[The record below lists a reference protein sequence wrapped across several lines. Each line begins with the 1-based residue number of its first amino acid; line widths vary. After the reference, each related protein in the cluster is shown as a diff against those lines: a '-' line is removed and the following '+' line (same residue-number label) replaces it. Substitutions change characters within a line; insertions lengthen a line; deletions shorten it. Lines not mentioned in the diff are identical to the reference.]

1 MSPVPSRR
9 VLREIE
15 AEGEEHLGAVSAAHG
30 FLSAE
35 PPRSQ
40 LPASHRAWDEA
51 ADQLPVMW
59 RDLTARSVLKE
70 LPQLSAEPEDLP
82 TADLWRASVAL
93 ASLAYSYV
101 RCDLDDL
108 HAHAPVPVPECI
120 AAPWRRVSER
130 MGRSAPHVGY
140 DDLITHNY
148 RLIDPDAEDPVRLE
162 NLNLLVP
169 LLGNDTERAFLGV
182 NIEIQ
187 AKLAPVVEAAVRAQ
201 EAVAEQDPGAL
212 VEQLITILDAVRR
225 ATDVAFPKIDPNP
238 YAGIYADPAIW
249 AKLTAPTGIP
259 IVDGVPGVSGAGS
272 TGFQLVDTFLGR
284 TRFES
289 PLGAEARKARTWF
302 APNCRRFLDAIE
314 ETSVRQFVNES
325 GDHELAGLFQ
335 SVLEAYAG
343 DRGYLGVHRRKVY
356 GFIEVAFKVGRP
368 STASGI
374 TGTFTD
380 RTWHET
386 DSHLGDA
393 RNERYLEFF
402 SHAQVARL
410 AGRTPAAGERIQ
422 TVELDLAGTGVVFRP
437 GDRCAILPEQTD
449 ELVQSTLDSLRAT
462 GDREVPLTSRWRAA
476 LHRRFGSETPATLPL
491 VDFLRYAQ
499 LRPLGRHVAKH
510 LQRLSGSTALAEVL
524 EARAEDQLEFRDAV
538 ELATAGGY
546 DVTRLWRAELWQ
558 DEAISR
564 FVPPAAARMYSVSN
578 PPDRDP
584 FATALRLTVG
594 NLEFASP
601 DPNGREQTRHGAGST
616 FLVRSAP
623 PGAPVTVQVVRP
635 LRFALPADPE
645 QPIVMF
651 AGGTGIAP
659 FWGFVKA
666 RAADPRSGPTWLF
679 CAARTRA
686 ELPYYEELNALATD
700 GALELRT
707 AFSRE
712 EVDGRPP
719 RRIDAALREPGTA
732 AVLRDLLRG
741 DAVPGAAGALF
752 YVCGQAAFAAT
763 ILDSLREIAAEDE
776 DEGRVAVRRLV
787 GEGRLMT
794 DLFTT
799 FTPRSAPGVAG
810 RGVYE
815 ASDLVL
821 HNDADHGWWMA
832 INGAIYDMTE
842 FRQLHPGGFRII
854 DDNAGLDATS
864 EYETVL
870 HHEDPEIEATL
881 AMYKAGSLRRLDFQ
895 RAWGIALVAGKIRY
909 IPLVDG
915 YKAWIRHLYLVVEQQ
930 NGIRNDVGVLEYA
943 LTNVEQAEELTPLK
957 LMLAADLQHR
967 MLSRYLPGLVGAGL
981 HELWALACGL
991 FDPTADASELPRTLS
1006 ALAAGEQ
1013 GRRAESATQR
1023 LCDAVRTGSIDPA
1036 AAGTL
1041 LRQLNAANEALHTGI
1056 KLLLRDGLM
1065 VFEKHESRT
1074 IEFGADPVLGC
1085 LRAVPPVVAAFYQ
1098 QVANAIDGHLPSL
1111 EQEGLG
1117 HGRDTAALR

>member
-1 MSPVPSRR
+1 M
-9 VLREIE
+9 LREIQG
-15 AEGEEHLGAVSAAHG
+15 AGEEHLGAVSVESG
-30 FLSAE
+30 FLSAQ
-35 PPRSQ
+35 PPRAE

-59 RDLTARSVLKE
+59 RDMTARPVLSE
-70 LPQLSAEPEDLP
+70 LPLLSAEPEDLP
-82 TADLWRASVAL
+82 DADLWRASVVL

-108 HAHAPVPVPECI
+108 HAPAPIQVPECI

-140 DDLITHNY
+140 DDIVTHNY
-148 RLIDPDAEDPVRLE
+148 RLIDPDAADPVRLE
-162 NLNLLVP
+162 NLRLLVP
-169 LLGNDTERAFLGV
+169 ILGNDTERAFFGV
-182 NIEIQ
+182 NLEIQ
-187 AKLAPVVEAAVRAQ
+187 AKLAPVVDASVRAQ
-201 EAVAEQDPGAL
+201 EAVAERDPDAL
-212 VEQLITILDAVRR
+212 VEHLMTILDSVRR

-238 YAGIYADPAIW
+238 HAGIYADPAIW

-284 TRFES
+284 TRFDS
-289 PLGAEARKARTWF
+289 PLGAEARKARSWF

-314 ETSVRQFVNES
+314 ETSVRRFVDES

-374 TGTFTD
+374 TGTFVD

-386 DSHLGDA
+386 DSHLGEA
-393 RNERYLEFF
+393 RAERYLEFF

-422 TVELDLAGTGVVFRP
+422 TIELDVTGTGVVFRP
-437 GDRCAILPEQTD
+437 GDRCAVLPEQTD
-449 ELVQSTLDSLRAT
+449 ELVQSTLASLRAT
-462 GDREVPLTSRWRAA
+462 PDREVPLTSRWRAA
-476 LHRRFGSETPATLPL
+476 LRRRLGSETPVTLPL
-491 VDFLRYAQ
+491 VDVLRYAQ

-510 LQRLSGSTALAEVL
+510 LQRLSGSSALAEML
-524 EARAEDQLEFRDAV
+524 EAREEDQFEFRDAV
-538 ELATAGGY
+538 ELAAASGY

-558 DEAISR
+558 DEAIAR
-564 FVPPAAARMYSVSN
+564 FVPPAAARMYSVST
-578 PPDRDP
+578 PPDREP
-584 FATALRLTVG
+584 FATELQLTVG
-594 NLEFASP
+594 SLEFASP
-601 DPNGREQTRHGAGST
+601 DPHGQVQPRHGAGST
-616 FLVRSAP
+616 FLVRSARQ
-623 PGAPVTVQVVRP
+623 GAPVTIQVVRP
-635 LRFALPADPE
+635 LRFSLPADPA

-659 FWGFVKA
+659 FWGFVNA
-666 RAADPRSGPTWLF
+666 RAADPSSGPTWLF
-679 CAARTRA
+679 CAARSRA
-686 ELPYYEELNALATD
+686 ELPYYEELAALAAE
-700 GALELRT
+700 GAIELRT

-712 EVDGRPP
+712 EVDGRPA
-719 RRIDAALREPGTA
+719 RRVDVALREPETA
-732 AVLRDLLRG
+732 AALRSLLRSDG
-741 DAVPGAAGALF
+741 PDIDAALF

-763 ILDSLREIAAEDE
+763 ILDGLRDVAAEE
-776 DEGRVAVRRLV
+776 DGGDGRLAVRRLV

-810 RGVYE
+810 GGVYE

-821 HNDADHGWWMA
+821 HNDDAHGWWMA

-854 DDNAGLDATS
+854 DDNAGLDATN
-864 EYETVL
+864 EYEAVL

-881 AMYKAGSLRRLDFQ
+881 AMYKSGFLRRLDFK

-909 IPLVDG
+909 IPLVDA
-915 YKAWIRHLYLVVEQQ
+915 YRAWIRHLYLVVEQQ
-930 NGIRNDVGVLEYA
+930 NGIRNDVGVLDYA
-943 LTNVEQAEELTPLK
+943 LTSAERDEELTPLK
-957 LMLAADLQHR
+957 LMLAADLQGR
-967 MLSRYLPGLVGAGL
+967 MLTRYLPGLVGAGL

-991 FDPTADASELPRTLS
+991 FDPVADASELPRSLG
-1006 ALAAGEQ
+1006 ALGAGEL
-1013 GRRAESATQR
+1013 GARAQDATDR
-1023 LCDAVRTGSIDPA
+1023 FCDAVRTRSIDA
-1036 AAGTL
+1036 AGAGTL
-1041 LRQLNAANEALHTGI
+1041 LRSLQAANEALHNGT

-1065 VFEKHESRT
+1065 VFEKHESQT
-1074 IEFGADPVLGC
+1074 IEFGAEPVLEC
-1085 LRAVPPVVAAFYQ
+1085 LRALPAVVAAFYE
-1098 QVANAIDGHLPSL
+1098 QVADAIDSHLPPPD
-1111 EQEGLG
+1111 QEGHH
-1117 HGRDTAALR
+1117 HGRDTAAVR

>member
-1 MSPVPSRR
+1 VTTVPSRK

-15 AEGEEHLGAVSAAHG
+15 DAGQEQLGVVSAGSG
-30 FLSAE
+30 FLLTEA
-35 PPRSQ
+35 PRLE
-40 LPASHRAWDEA
+40 LPLSHRAWDEA
-51 ADQLPVMW
+51 AAQLPVLW
-59 RDLTARSVLKE
+59 RDLAARPALRE
-70 LPQLSAEPEDLP
+70 LPLLSAEPEDLP
-82 TADLWRASVAL
+82 DADLWRASVVL

-108 HAHAPVPVPECI
+108 HAHAPVEVPECI

-130 MGRSAPHVGY
+130 MGRPAPHVAY

-148 RLIDPDAEDPVRLE
+148 RLIDPQAEDPVRLE
-162 NLNLLVP
+162 NLRLLVP

-187 AKLAPVVEAAVRAQ
+187 AKLAPVVEATVRAQ
-201 EAVAEQDPGAL
+201 EAVAARDPDAL
-212 VEQLITILDAVRR
+212 VEHLMTILDSVRG

-238 YAGIYADPAIW
+238 HAGIYADPAIW

-259 IVDGVPGVSGAGS
+259 IVEGVPGVSGAGS

-289 PLGAEARKARTWF
+289 PLGGEARKARSWF

-314 ETSVRQFVNES
+314 ETSVRRFVDES

-374 TGTFTD
+374 TGTFVD

-386 DSHLGDA
+386 DSHLGEA
-393 RNERYLEFF
+393 RAERYLEFF

-422 TVELDLAGTGVVFRP
+422 TVELDVTGTGVVFRP

-462 GDREVPLTSRWRAA
+462 ADREVPLTSRWRAA
-476 LHRRFGSETPATLPL
+476 LHRRFGSETPSTLPL
-491 VDFLRYAQ
+491 GDFLRYAQ
-499 LRPLGRHVAKH
+499 LRPLGRYVAKH
-510 LQRLSGSTALAEVL
+510 MQRLSGSTGLAEML
-524 EARAEDQLEFRDAV
+524 EARAEDQFEFRDAV
-538 ELATAGGY
+538 ELAADGGY

-558 DEAISR
+558 DEAIAR
-564 FVPPAAARMYSVSN
+564 FVPPAAARMYSVST
-578 PPDRDP
+578 PPDREP

-601 DPNGREQTRHGAGST
+601 DPHGQVQSRHGAGST

-623 PGAPVTVQVVRP
+623 PGAPVTIQVVRP
-635 LRFALPADPE
+635 LRFSLPDDPA

-686 ELPYYEELNALATD
+686 ELPYYQELKAFEAQ
-700 GALELRT
+700 GAIELRT

-712 EVDGRPP
+712 EVDGTPP
-719 RRIDAALREPGTA
+719 RRIDAAVRDPQIA
-732 AVLRDLLRG
+732 AALRDLLSSDG
-741 DAVPGAAGALF
+741 GTPGALF

-763 ILDSLREIAAEDE
+763 ILDSLREVAAEDPE
-776 DEGRVAVRRLV
+776 AGRVAVRRLV
-787 GEGRLMT
+787 GDGRLMT

-810 RGVYE
+810 HGVYE

-821 HNDADHGWWMA
+821 HNDDRHGWWMA

-854 DDNAGLDATS
+854 DDNAGLDATR
-864 EYETVL
+864 EYEAVL

-909 IPLVDG
+909 IPLVDAF
-915 YKAWIRHLYLVVEQQ
+915 KAWIRHLYLVVEQQ
-930 NGIRNDVGVLEYA
+930 NGVRNDVDVLRFA
-943 LTNVEQAEELTPLK
+943 LTSEETAEELTPLK
-957 LMLAADLQHR
+957 LMLATDLQSR

-991 FDPTADASELPRTLS
+991 FDPAADASELPRTLTE
-1006 ALAAGEQ
+1006 LAEGEL
-1013 GRRAESATQR
+1013 GTRAEVATQR
-1023 LCDAVRTGSIDPA
+1023 LCDAVRARTIDPA
-1036 AAGTL
+1036 TAGTL
-1041 LRQLNAANEALHTGI
+1041 LEELRAANEALHSGV

-1065 VFEKHESRT
+1065 VFEKHESQT
-1074 IEFGADPVLGC
+1074 IELGAGPVLGC
-1085 LRAVPPVVAAFYQ
+1085 LRAVPAVVAAFYR
-1098 QVANAIDGHLPSL
+1098 QVADAIDGHLPPPDP
-1111 EQEGLG
+1111 EGQE
-1117 HGRDTAALR
+1117 HGRDTAAVR

>member
-1 MSPVPSRR
+1 MTTVPSRT

-15 AEGEEHLGAVSAAHG
+15 DAGQEQLGVVRAGSG
-30 FLSAE
+30 FLSTEAPRLHL
-35 PPRSQ
+35 PP
-40 LPASHRAWDEA
+40 SHRAWDEA
-51 ADQLPVMW
+51 AAQLPLLW
-59 RDLTARSVLKE
+59 RDMAARPVLRD
-70 LPQLSAEPEDLP
+70 LPLLSAEPEELP
-82 TADLWRASVAL
+82 DADLWRASVIL

-101 RCDLDDL
+101 RCDLDHL
-108 HAHAPVPVPECI
+108 HAHAPVDVPESI

-130 MGRSAPHVGY
+130 MGRPAPHVAY

-148 RLIDPDAEDPVRLE
+148 RLIDPQAEDPVRLE
-162 NLNLLVP
+162 NLHLLVP

-201 EAVAEQDPGAL
+201 EAVVARDPDAL
-212 VEQLITILDAVRR
+212 VDHLMTILDSVRG

-238 YAGIYADPAIW
+238 HAGIYADPAIW

-289 PLGAEARKARTWF
+289 PLGGEARKARAWF

-314 ETSVRQFVNES
+314 ETSVRRFVDES

-374 TGTFTD
+374 TGTFVD

-386 DSHLGDA
+386 DSHLGEA
-393 RNERYLEFF
+393 RAERYLEFF

-422 TVELDLAGTGVVFRP
+422 TIDLDVTGTGVVFRP

-462 GDREVPLTSRWRAA
+462 ADREVPLTNRWRAA
-476 LHRRFGSETPATLPL
+476 LHRRFGSETPSTLPL
-491 VDFLRYAQ
+491 GDFLRYAQ
-499 LRPLGRHVAKH
+499 LRPLGRYVAKH
-510 LQRLSGSTALAEVL
+510 VQRLSGSTGLADML
-524 EARAEDQLEFRDAV
+524 EARAEDQFEFRDAV
-538 ELATAGGY
+538 ELAAASGY

-558 DEAISR
+558 DEAVAR
-564 FVPPAAARMYSVSN
+564 FVPPAAARMYSVST
-578 PPDRDP
+578 PPDREP

-601 DPNGREQTRHGAGST
+601 DPHGRVQARHGAGST

-623 PGAPVTVQVVRP
+623 PGAPVTIQVVRP
-635 LRFALPADPE
+635 LRFSLPEDPA

-666 RAADPRSGPTWLF
+666 RAVDPRSGPTWLF

-686 ELPYYEELNALATD
+686 ELPYYQELKAFEAE
-700 GALELRT
+700 GAIELRT

-712 EVDGRPP
+712 EVDGTPP
-719 RRIDAALREPGTA
+719 RRIDDTVREPEIA
-732 AVLRDLLRG
+732 AALRDLLSTDG
-741 DAVPGAAGALF
+741 GSPGALF

-763 ILDSLREIAAEDE
+763 ILDSLREVAAEDP
-776 DEGRVAVRRLV
+776 DAGRVAVRRLV
-787 GEGRLMT
+787 GDGRLMT

-810 RGVYE
+810 SGVYE

-821 HNDADHGWWMA
+821 HNDAQHGWWMA

-854 DDNAGLDATS
+854 DDNAGLDATK
-864 EYETVL
+864 EYEAVL

-909 IPLVDG
+909 VPLVDA

-930 NGIRNDVGVLEYA
+930 NGVRNDVDVLRFA
-943 LTNVEQAEELTPLK
+943 LTSEETAEELTPLK
-957 LMLAADLQHR
+957 LMLATDLQSR
-967 MLSRYLPGLVGAGL
+967 MLSRYLPGLVGVGL

-991 FDPTADASELPRTLS
+991 FDPAADASELRRTLT
-1006 ALAAGEQ
+1006 ALAEGEL
-1013 GRRAESATQR
+1013 GTRAEVATQR
-1023 LCDAVRTGSIDPA
+1023 LCDAVRARTIDPA

-1041 LRQLNAANEALHTGI
+1041 VEELRAANEALHTGV

-1065 VFEKHESRT
+1065 VFEKHESQT
-1074 IEFGADPVLGC
+1074 IPFGAGPVLGC
-1085 LRAVPPVVAAFYQ
+1085 LRAVPAVVADFYQ
-1098 QVANAIDGHLPSL
+1098 QVADAIDGYLPPPDR
-1111 EQEGLG
+1111 EGQE
-1117 HGRDTAALR
+1117 HGRDTAAVR